1 MKTMQARKL
10 PARSAERKGPGN
22 GNGAGSDAR
31 GKASGNGAETETRG
45 KPKVELKAG
54 PVLSQREQLEQERE
68 ETNTELARLRAEL
81 QQAPEPT
88 GDEVDLSVYDRER
101 TLSLIANYERR
112 LQEIDYALEATQ
124 KGAYGTCERCG
135 KPIDPAR
142 LKIFPET
149 TLCVTCKNEK
159 EKRAKR
165 GLL

>member
-10 PARSAERKGPGN
+10 PTRAAERKGSGN

-31 GKASGNGAETETRG
+31 SKAPGNGADTETRG
-45 KPKVELKAG
+45 KLKLEKGGAA
-54 PVLSQREQLEQERE
+54 LSQREQLEQERD
-68 ETNTELARLRAEL
+68 ETNAELTRLRAEL

-88 GDEVDLSVYDRER
+88 GDEVDLSVYDREK

-112 LQEIDYALEATQ
+112 LKEIDYALEVAQ
-124 KGAYGTCERCG
+124 KGAYGICERCG

-142 LKIFPET
+142 LKIFPEA
-149 TLCVTCKNEK
+149 TLCVACKNEK

>member
-10 PARSAERKGPGN
+10 PPRAAERNGSGN

-31 GKASGNGAETETRG
+31 GKAAGNGAEMEIRRSIIKSEG
-45 KPKVELKAG
+45 GSA
-54 PVLSQREQLEQERE
+54 LSQREQLEQERE
-68 ETNTELARLRAEL
+68 ETNAELARLRAEL

-88 GDEVDLSVYDRER
+88 GDEVDLSVYDREK

-112 LQEIDYALEATQ
+112 LKEIDYALEAAQ
-124 KGAYGTCERCG
+124 KGAYGVCEKCG

-149 TLCVTCKNEK
+149 TLCVSCKNEK

>member
-10 PARSAERKGPGN
+10 PPRTLEDKVPGN
-22 GNGAGSDAR
+22 GNGAGNGMR
-31 GKASGNGAETETRG
+31 GKA
-45 KPKVELKAG
+45 KPEPQEG

-68 ETNTELARLRAEL
+68 EANAELTRLRAEL

-88 GDEVDLSVYDRER
+88 GDEVDLSVYDREK

-112 LQEIDYALEATQ
+112 LKEIDYALEAAQ
-124 KGAYGTCERCG
+124 KGAYGICERCG

-165 GLL
+165 GLV